1 MAYYLDILLDDSE
14 DLQATADGDF
24 KQGNA
29 VNQLIYYILKSGTGN
44 WKEFP
49 LVGVGIEQYLNSNID
64 RYELQA
70 IIKAQLKSDVFDR
83 VQVDTSLFP
92 GVIYI
97 NNVPYE
103 TV

>member
-1 MAYYLDILLDDSE
+1 MAFYLDILLDEKE
-14 DLQATADGDF
+14 DLQPVNGDF

-29 VNQLIYYILKSGTGN
+29 ANQIPYYLIKSGIGN

-49 LVGVGIEQYLNSNID
+49 LVGLGIDQYLNSDID

-70 IIKAQLKSDVFDR
+70 LIKEQLKSDVFDR
-83 VQVDTSLFP
+83 VQVDTTQWP
-92 GVIYI
+92 GTIYI
-97 NNVPYE
+97 NDVPYE